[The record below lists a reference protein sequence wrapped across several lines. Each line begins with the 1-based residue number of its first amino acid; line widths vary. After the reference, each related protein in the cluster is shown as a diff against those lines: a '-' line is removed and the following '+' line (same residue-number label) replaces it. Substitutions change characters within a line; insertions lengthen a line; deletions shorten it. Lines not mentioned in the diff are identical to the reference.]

1 MGFSSLNRENKIENR
16 ENKIEN
22 KENKNGNLG
31 EVEVVDSIS
40 SECSSGVSSVGSL
53 ESDLM
58 EDEVTSSASSPNSPP
73 PPPSASNS
81 SGQIAS
87 TSPLHDMSSLMQQLP
102 IKRGL
107 SKYFQGKSQSFTS
120 LTNVRSLEDLAKP
133 ENPYN
138 KKLKSCKS
146 YVGLLSAQNH
156 HTSSSSHHLPRAN
169 SSSRLITKKASN
181 SRGSCSSLGAKRT
194 PSFVGNNR
202 APIPSAPPHGSTG
215 TLCSFSNQNPLFV

>member
-1 MGFSSLNRENKIENR
+1 M
-16 ENKIEN
+16 
-22 KENKNGNLG
+22 G

-73 PPPSASNS
+73 PPPLASNS

-87 TSPLHDMSSLMQQLP
+87 TSPLHDM
-102 IKRGL
+102 RGL

-146 YVGLLSAQNH
+146 YGGLLSAQNH

>member
-1 MGFSSLNRENKIENR
+1 MGFSSLNR

-22 KENKNGNLG
+22 KENKNGNMG

-53 ESDLM
+53 ESDSM
-58 EDEVTSSASSPNSPP
+58 EDEVTSSASSPNSPPP

-146 YVGLLSAQNH
+146 YGGLLSAHNH
-156 HTSSSSHHLPRAN
+156 HTSSSSSHHLPRAN

-181 SRGSCSSLGAKRT
+181 SRGSCYSLGAKRT

-215 TLCSFSNQNPLFV
+215 TLCSFSSQNPLFV